1 MTIVIIDGQGGGV
14 GKSLIEQLRA
24 AGVTAELIAVGT
36 NALATANMLRAGAT
50 VGATGENAVVYNCRQ
65 ADIICGPIG
74 IVLAD
79 SMYGELTPRM
89 AQAVA
94 ASPAQRV
101 FIPISKCHTY
111 VAGTV
116 ANTMGGYLEDA
127 VQRICQIIDRNAQ
140 E

>member
-14 GKSLIEQLRA
+14 GKSLIEQLKS

-36 NALATANMLRAGAT
+36 NALATANMLRAGAA
-50 VGATGENAVVYNCRQ
+50 VGATGENAVVHNCRQ

-79 SMYGELTPRM
+79 AMYGELTPRM

-94 ASPAQRV
+94 VSPAQRV
-101 FIPISKCHTY
+101 LIPISKCHTY
-111 VAGTV
+111 VAGTT
-116 ANTMGGYLEDA
+116 ANTLGGYIDDA
-127 VQRICQIIDRNAQ
+127 VRKICQIIGHSAQ